1 MASFAADFIARS
13 VDELSFCR
21 ESQTGPA
28 MLKKLFKPFRLPL
41 QPKKP
46 EQPTVLDAHEHRLSC
61 ADFNRNA
68 ANVAVR
74 LQQAG
79 FEAYLVGGCVRD
91 SLIGVPPKDFDVAT
105 SATPEQVRH
114 EFRNSRIIGRRF
126 KLVHVHFGRELIE
139 VATFRS
145 NHEQDDEVANNDQ
158 SAHDASGRILRDNV
172 YGTME
177 DDAQRRDFTMN
188 ALYFYVNNDK
198 VHDYSTGFADIQRR
212 LIRLIGDPEQRYLED
227 PVRMLRAI
235 RFAAKLD
242 FAIEDSTA
250 EPIRRLAYLLRDIP
264 SARLYE
270 EVLKLFLS
278 GYAVRTYE
286 LLCEYNLFA
295 ELFPGTAKALERSPT
310 NVDILLRNAF
320 KSTDARVQAGRPVTP
335 AFLFAAL
342 LWPSLTVRAIH
353 LQKDGMPA
361 LPATQEAAHQVL
373 LEQLQRIAVPK
384 RFSIPT
390 REIWDMQERLPRRS
404 GKRADTLLAHP
415 RFRAAYDFLL
425 LRESAGEPTE
435 GLGDWWTQYQDASD
449 SERRE
454 MISDLS
460 GKGAAS
466 RKRKRKPR
474 SKSAPGQD

>member
-188 ALYFYVNNDK
+188 ALYFDVNNDK

-250 EPIRRLAYLLRDIP
+250 EPIRRLATCCATFLRHVYTKKCSSSSSVVMPCAPMSYCANTIYLLNCFQVRPKRLKEAQPMLIFCCAMP
-264 SARLYE
+264 LRARTRAY
-270 EVLKLFLS
+270 K
-278 GYAVRTYE
+278 
-286 LLCEYNLFA
+286 
-295 ELFPGTAKALERSPT
+295 
-310 NVDILLRNAF
+310 
-320 KSTDARVQAGRPVTP
+320 Q
-335 AFLFAAL
+335 AAL
-342 LWPSLTVRAIH
+342 LHRH
-353 LQKDGMPA
+353 FY
-361 LPATQEAAHQVL
+361 LPHCCGRRLRYARFTCKKMACPPCL
-373 LEQLQRIAVPK
+373 PPKKQRI
-384 RFSIPT
+384 RFC
-390 REIWDMQERLPRRS
+390 
-404 GKRADTLLAHP
+404 
-415 RFRAAYDFLL
+415 
-425 LRESAGEPTE
+425 
-435 GLGDWWTQYQDASD
+435 
-449 SERRE
+449 
-454 MISDLS
+454 
-460 GKGAAS
+460 
-466 RKRKRKPR
+466 
-474 SKSAPGQD
+474 